1 MKNHKFKILGLVA
14 VVIFSLTSCEEDTI
28 DMNRGEGV
36 VPSITNLDPAV
47 FSEAEGTYVAFDL
60 DATDYTGDLVILVS
74 IEGDRSRTP
83 VKTISNFPTNV
94 VVTLEEVAQAKGM
107 SVNDFEVGSIF
118 NFEVQTMVGG
128 KTYRSPASF
137 NAPLACEYLPENVSG
152 LYNAA
157 SASWAVD
164 GPITIEADPD
174 DPFTLYV
181 TGLVALDGMVEDQG
195 PLVMIVNPGN
205 FHVDVPRTVLGSD
218 FFGFTNVAYHGSG
231 VLDTCTGI
239 YTMGFTISVDQGTF
253 GGAPHT
259 FIFTPD

>member
-14 VVIFSLTSCEEDTI
+14 VVIFSLTSCEEDTF

-47 FSEAEGTYVAFDL
+47 FSEAVGTYIAFDL
-60 DATDYTGDLVILVS
+60 DAKDYTGDLVVLASVD
-74 IEGDRSRTP
+74 GDKSRTP
-83 VKTISNFPTNV
+83 VKTISSVPANV

-118 NFEVQTMVGG
+118 NFEVQTTVGG

-152 LYNAA
+152 TYIA
-157 SASWAVD
+157 SSAGWGVN

-174 DPFTLYV
+174 DMFKLYV
-181 TGLVALDGMVEDQG
+181 TGLVTIDGMVEDQG
-195 PLVMIVNPGN
+195 PLVMTVNPGN
-205 FHVDVPRTVLGSD
+205 FHVTAPRTVLGT
-218 FFGFTNVAYHGSG
+218 FFYGFDNVAYQGSG
-231 VLDTCTGI
+231 VLDTCTGV
-239 YTMGFTISVDQGTF
+239 YTMTFTITVDQGSF
-253 GGAPHT
+253 GSYAFT
-259 FIFTPD
+259 FTPN